1 MYNINFNSK
10 EVRTSRNAYTWY
22 CMIEYFI
29 AILVSDAFLAK
40 LLKSTGMSDSLAGG
54 MIFSTGMGFI
64 TVKMV
69 L

>member
-1 MYNINFNSK
+1 MDNINYDSK
-10 EVRTSRNAYTWY
+10 EAKTSRGGYVWF
-22 CMIEYFI
+22 CMFEYFI
-29 AILVSDAFLAK
+29 SILITDAFLAK